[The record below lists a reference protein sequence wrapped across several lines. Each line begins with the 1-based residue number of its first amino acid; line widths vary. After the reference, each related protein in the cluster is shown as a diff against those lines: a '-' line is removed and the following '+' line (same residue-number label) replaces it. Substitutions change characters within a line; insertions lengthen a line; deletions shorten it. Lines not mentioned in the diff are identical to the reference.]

1 MSMSSDQD
9 NPFAPP
15 KAAILA
21 AETTDGTYIPDGQRV
36 ATSRGSEWFGEA
48 WNLFKASPGTWVA
61 IYVIFLVAW
70 IVLAILP
77 AGSLLSSLCYPAVA
91 AGIMMG
97 CKSLE
102 EGGELKVG
110 HLFVGFKQNIGNL
123 LLVGIL
129 YLVGSVVITIVAA
142 IVGLVV
148 FPLVAAGVNFNNFDP
163 TDWSSFM
170 AFAPAVLLVLLV
182 VLLLTLPLF
191 MAMWFAPPL
200 VLFHDVAP
208 MAAMRSSFHG
218 CLKNAM
224 PFLVYGVVGLLLFI
238 VALIPLG
245 LGLLVFGP
253 LIWGTMYVGYRDI
266 FVRRA

>member
-1 MSMSSDQD
+1 MSTSHDPD

-15 KAAILA
+15 KAAVLA

-48 WNLFKASPGTWVA
+48 WQLFKASPGTWVA
-61 IYVIFLVAW
+61 IYILFMVMW

-91 AGIMMG
+91 AGLMMG

-102 EGGELKVG
+102 EGGELRVS
-110 HLFVGFKQNIGNL
+110 HLFAAFKQNIGNL

-129 YLVGSVVITIVAA
+129 YLVGSVIITFVAV

-148 FPLVAAGVNFNNFDP
+148 FPLVASGANFNNFDP
-163 TDWSSFM
+163 TNWSSFL
-170 AFAPAVLLVLLV
+170 AFAPAVLLV
-182 VLLLTLPLF
+182 VLIVLALTLPLF
-191 MAMWFAPPL
+191 MAMWFAPAL
-200 VLFHDVAP
+200 VVFHDVPP
-208 MAAMRSSFHG
+208 MAAMRSSFQG
-218 CLKNAM
+218 CLKNTV
-224 PFLVYGVVGLLLFI
+224 PFLLYGVVGLLLFI

-245 LGLLVFGP
+245 LGLLVYGP
-253 LIWGTMYVGYRDI
+253 LIWATMYVGYRDI

>member
-1 MSMSSDQD
+1 MSTPHDPE

-15 KAAILA
+15 KAAVLA

-48 WNLFKASPGTWVA
+48 WDLFKAAPGTWVA
-61 IYVIFLVAW
+61 IYVIFMVAW

-77 AGSLLSSLCYPAVA
+77 GGSLLSSLCYPAVA

-97 CKSLE
+97 CKALG
-102 EGGELKVG
+102 EGGKLTVG
-110 HLFVGFKQNIGNL
+110 HLFAGFQQNVGNL

-129 YLVGSVVITIVAA
+129 YLVGSVIITIVAA

-148 FPLVAAGVNFNNFDP
+148 FPLVASGANFNAM
-163 TDWSSFM
+163 DWSTVL
-170 AFAPAVLLVLLV
+170 AFAPAILLVALI
-182 VLLLTLPLF
+182 VLLLTLPLL
-191 MAMWFAPPL
+191 MAMWFAPAL
-200 VLFHDVAP
+200 VVFHEVAP

-218 CLKNAM
+218 CVKNTI

-245 LGLLVFGP
+245 LGLLVYGP
-253 LIWGTMYVGYRDI
+253 IIWATMYVGYRDI

>member
-1 MSMSSDQD
+1 VPTHDQD

-15 KAAILA
+15 KAAVLA
-21 AETTDGTYIPDGQRV
+21 AEATDGTYIPDGQRV

-48 WNLFKASPGTWVA
+48 WRLFTASPGTWVA
-61 IYVIFLVAW
+61 IFVIF
-70 IVLAILP
+70 IVTWTLLAIVP
-77 AGSLLSSLCYPAVA
+77 GGSLLSSLCYPAVA
-91 AGIMMG
+91 AGLMMG

-102 EGGELKVG
+102 EGGEIRIG
-110 HLFVGFKQNIGNL
+110 NLFTGFQQNVGNL

-129 YLVGSVVITIVAA
+129 YLVGGVVITIVAVVVA
-142 IVGLVV
+142 LVV
-148 FPLVAAGVNFNNFDP
+148 IPLVASGANLNNFNVA
-163 TDWSSFM
+163 DWSSM
-170 AFAPAVLLVLLV
+170 LVLAPAILLVLLV
-182 VLLLTLPLF
+182 VLTLTLPLF
-191 MAMWFAPPL
+191 MAMWFAPAL
-200 VLFHDVAP
+200 VVFHEVPP

-253 LIWGTMYVGYRDI
+253 VIWGTMYVGYRDI